1 MKYRNSVVN
10 LIHQCKE
17 DYFKSYFKNNKKK
30 KSKEIWSGI
39 SNLIT
44 IKNSKKSQQIPLN
57 INNQTITD
65 DFFYC

>member
-1 MKYRNSVVN
+1 MKYRNSVVK

-17 DYFKSYFKNNKKK
+17 DYYKSYFKNNKK

-44 IKNSKKSQQIPLN
+44 IKNSKISQQIPLN